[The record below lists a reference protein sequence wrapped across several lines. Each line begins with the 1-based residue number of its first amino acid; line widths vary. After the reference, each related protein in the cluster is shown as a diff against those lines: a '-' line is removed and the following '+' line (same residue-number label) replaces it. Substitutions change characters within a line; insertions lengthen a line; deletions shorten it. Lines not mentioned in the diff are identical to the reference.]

1 MRVWSFFCVGL
12 DLCIGKPLDDTF
24 LKVIRDEVV
33 AVAETLPDWLEKT
46 NDNINQLR
54 AMLES
59 EFGKVLATLS
69 EAIKGKDEEK
79 LMDKELEDRPSK
91 TLQVKTPAPPNTWET
106 LLSGQFSVS
115 MADYKPV
122 RFDAPDRNKWFT
134 GRKKE
139 LEALETCL
147 ALENSHHKLRMA
159 AICGLGGSGK
169 TTLATQFAWKHKS
182 EYEGGVFWFSM
193 EDGKK
198 FDSCVN
204 DLALSLGMMQ
214 NSFDLTLTQ
223 ILTFISKRVK
233 RWLMVLDNVDQAPL
247 SDNMQRVLLGRWR
260 RSSNG
265 HLLITTRRERKE
277 ICECIHLEPHCC
289 VDVFSFSIDE
299 AKGFLRSRFGDE
311 NAADQDDMLNEL
323 VVELGCLPLALEQAG
338 AHIRSLQCPVIKYLE
353 QYKLERLQL
362 LSEHQVNPSWE
373 YESRSR
379 LSVHTTWLLNFDYV
393 KKSRYGE
400 IATRFVNAAAF
411 LDPDEIH
418 ERLINAELL
427 SPAAANEKKK
437 ELPLSN
443 NHIVEVLT
451 KFSLFQRK
459 SVGCMRLHRVVQ
471 QVIRSTMASQEI
483 ATAMCTTF
491 QLLKNAAPSA
501 GESATDMSVFS
512 IIRHWLTLKR
522 HMEQQVRATPKD
534 IRADQLRRLIDTGTE
549 KIVFAVSHTLEGS
562 KQTLEN
568 HRRLSAL
575 LDGDYD
581 NWLGIPEKVF
591 KPKKLISAP
600 MTVRYDEEQGWIGYF
615 E

>member
-1 MRVWSFFCVGL
+1 
-12 DLCIGKPLDDTF
+12 
-24 LKVIRDEVV
+24 
-33 AVAETLPDWLEKT
+33 
-46 NDNINQLR
+46 
-54 AMLES
+54 MLES
-59 EFGKVLATLS
+59 GFGKVLAILS
-69 EAIKGKDEEK
+69 KAIKGKDEEQ
-79 LMDKELEDRPSK
+79 LMDKELEDKPSK
-91 TLQVKTPAPPNTWET
+91 TLEVKTPAPPNIWET
-106 LLSGQFSVS
+106 LLSGQLSVS
-115 MADYKPV
+115 TADYESV
-122 RFDAPDRNKWFT
+122 IFDAPDQNKWFT
-134 GRKKE
+134 GRQKE
-139 LEALETCL
+139 LESLETCL
-147 ALENSHHKLRMA
+147 ALENSHQKFRMA

-182 EYEGGVFWFSM
+182 EYEGGVFWLSM

-198 FDSCVN
+198 FESCVN
-204 DLALSLGMMQ
+204 ELALSLKMEL
-214 NSFDLTLTQ
+214 NSLDVTLTQ
-223 ILTFISKRVK
+223 ILMFISKRVK

-247 SDNMQRVLLGRWR
+247 SDNMQRVLLGRWKR
-260 RSSNG
+260 WSNG

-277 ICECIHLEPHCC
+277 ICERIHLEPHCC

-311 NAADQDDMLNEL
+311 NAADQDDTLNEL

-338 AHIRSLQCPVIKYLE
+338 AHIRSLQCPINKYLR

-362 LSEHQVNPSWE
+362 LSGHQVNPSWE

-400 IATRFVNAAAF
+400 IASRFVHAAAF
-411 LDPDEIH
+411 LNPDEIH

-427 SPAAANEKKK
+427 SPDAADDEKK
-437 ELPLSN
+437 ELPLVN
-443 NHIVEVLT
+443 NYIVEVLT

-491 QLLKNAAPSA
+491 QLLKNAAQSA

-522 HMEQQVRATPKD
+522 HMEQQLRATPNY
-534 IRADQLRRLIDTGTE
+534 RQADQLRRLIGTGIKE
-549 KIVFAVSHTLEGS
+549 IVFAVSHTLEGS

-581 NWLGIPEKVF
+581 NWLGRPEMVLKTRQVH
-591 KPKKLISAP
+591 
-600 MTVRYDEEQGWIGYF
+600 TEVRGFWTF
-615 E
+615 LR

>member
-1 MRVWSFFCVGL
+1 MFGPFLCVGL

-33 AVAETLPDWLEKT
+33 AVARTLPDWLEKT

-59 EFGKVLATLS
+59 EFGKVLAILS
-69 EAIKGKDEEK
+69 EAIKGKNEEQ
-79 LMDKELEDRPSK
+79 LMDKELEDRP
-91 TLQVKTPAPPNTWET
+91 APPNIWET
-106 LLSGQFSVS
+106 LLSRQFSVS
-115 MADYKPV
+115 TADYKSV
-122 RFDAPDRNKWFT
+122 IFDAPDPNKWFT
-134 GRKKE
+134 GRQKV
-139 LEALETCL
+139 LESLETCL
-147 ALENSHHKLRMA
+147 ALENSHQKFRMA

-214 NSFDLTLTQ
+214 NSLDLTLNQ

-247 SDNMQRVLLGRWR
+247 SDNMQRVLLGRWKR
-260 RSSNG
+260 WSNG

-311 NAADQDDMLNEL
+311 NAADQDDTLNEL

-338 AHIRSLQCPVIKYLE
+338 AHIRSLQCPINKYLE

-400 IATRFVNAAAF
+400 IATRFVHVAAF

-418 ERLINAELL
+418 EGLINAELL
-427 SPAAANEKKK
+427 SPDDADEKKK
-437 ELPLSN
+437 ELPLRN

-459 SVGCMRLHRVVQ
+459 SVRCMRLHRVVQ
-471 QVIRSTMASQEI
+471 QVIRGTMTSQEI
-483 ATAMCTTF
+483 MTAMTTAF
-491 QLLKNAAPSA
+491 QLLKNAASSA

-522 HMEQQVRATPKD
+522 HMEQQFRATPND
-534 IRADQLRRLIDTGTE
+534 IQAHQLWRLINTRTIE
-549 KIVFAVSHTLEGS
+549 IVFAVTHTLEGS
-562 KQTLEN
+562 KQTVTN

-575 LDGDYD
+575 LDGDFD
-581 NWLGIPEKVF
+581 KWIGGREVDVAARKSHSC
-591 KPKKLISAP
+591 KCDESSD
-600 MTVRYDEEQGWIGYF
+600 DEEIGKYF
-615 E
+615 KIDLK

>member
-1 MRVWSFFCVGL
+1 M
-12 DLCIGKPLDDTF
+12 
-24 LKVIRDEVV
+24 
-33 AVAETLPDWLEKT
+33 PDWLEKT

-69 EAIKGKDEEK
+69 EAIKSKDEEQ
-79 LMDKELEDRPSK
+79 LMDKELEYR
-91 TLQVKTPAPPNTWET
+91 PPNIWET
-106 LLSGQFSVS
+106 LLSEQFSVS
-115 MADYKPV
+115 TADYKSV
-122 RFDAPDRNKWFT
+122 IFDAPDPNKWFT
-134 GRKKE
+134 GRQKE
-139 LEALETCL
+139 LESLETCL
-147 ALENSHHKLRMA
+147 ALENSHQKFRMA

-214 NSFDLTLTQ
+214 NSLDLTLTR

-277 ICECIHLEPHCC
+277 ICECVHLEPHCC

-299 AKGFLRSRFGDE
+299 AKEFLRSRFGDE
-311 NAADQDDMLNEL
+311 NAADQDDTLNEL

-338 AHIRSLQCPVIKYLE
+338 AHIRSLQCPVNKYLE

-362 LSEHQVNPSWE
+362 LSEHHANPSWE

-400 IATRFVNAAAF
+400 IASRFVHAAAF

-427 SPAAANEKKK
+427 SPDAADDEKK
-437 ELPLSN
+437 ELPLVN
-443 NHIVEVLT
+443 NYIVEVLT

-522 HMEQQVRATPKD
+522 HMEKQLLTTPNYIWADQLRATPKYG
-534 IRADQLRRLIDTGTE
+534 RADQLRRLIDIGIE
-549 KIVFAVSHTLEGS
+549 EIVFAVSHTLEGS

-581 NWLGIPEKVF
+581 NWLGIPEKILEI
-591 KPKKLISAP
+591 KKVSSFPL
-600 MTVRYDEEQGWIGYF
+600 
-615 E
+615 

>member
-1 MRVWSFFCVGL
+1 
-12 DLCIGKPLDDTF
+12 
-24 LKVIRDEVV
+24 
-33 AVAETLPDWLEKT
+33 
-46 NDNINQLR
+46 
-54 AMLES
+54 MLES

-69 EAIKGKDEEK
+69 EAIKGKDEEQ

-147 ALENSHHKLRMA
+147 ALENSHHKFRMA

-182 EYEGGVFWFSM
+182 EYEGGVFWLSM

-198 FDSCVN
+198 FESCVN
-204 DLALSLGMMQ
+204 ELALSLEMIQ
-214 NSFDLTLTQ
+214 NSLDVTLTQ

-247 SDNMQRVLLGRWR
+247 SDNMQRVLLGRWKR
-260 RSSNG
+260 WSNG

-338 AHIRSLQCPVIKYLE
+338 AHIRSLQCPINKYLE

-393 KKSRYGE
+393 KKSRHGE
-400 IATRFVNAAAF
+400 IASRFVHVAAF

-427 SPAAANEKKK
+427 SPDAADDEKK
-437 ELPLSN
+437 ELPLVN
-443 NHIVEVLT
+443 NYIVEVLT

-501 GESATDMSVFS
+501 GESATDISVFS

-600 MTVRYDEEQGWIGYF
+600 MVVRYDEEQGWIQDF

>member
-1 MRVWSFFCVGL
+1 
-12 DLCIGKPLDDTF
+12 
-24 LKVIRDEVV
+24 
-33 AVAETLPDWLEKT
+33 
-46 NDNINQLR
+46 
-54 AMLES
+54 MLES
-59 EFGKVLATLS
+59 EFGKVLAILR
-69 EAIKGKDEEK
+69 EAIKGEDEEQ
-79 LMDKELEDRPSK
+79 LMDKELQDRPSK
-91 TLQVKTPAPPNTWET
+91 TLQVKTPAPPNIWET
-106 LLSGQFSVS
+106 LLSRQFNVS
-115 MADYKPV
+115 TADYKSV
-122 RFDAPDRNKWFT
+122 IFDAPDSNKWFT
-134 GRKKE
+134 GRQKE
-139 LEALETCL
+139 LEALEKCL
-147 ALENSHHKLRMA
+147 ALENSHHEFRMA

-214 NSFDLTLTQ
+214 NSLDLTLTR
-223 ILTFISKRVK
+223 ILTFISKRKK

-247 SDNMQRVLLGRWR
+247 SDNMQRVLLGRWK

-277 ICECIHLEPHCC
+277 ICECVHLEPHCC

-299 AKGFLRSRFGDE
+299 AKEFLRSRFGDE
-311 NAADQDDMLNEL
+311 NAADQDNMLNEL

-338 AHIRSLQCPVIKYLE
+338 AHIRSLQCPVNKYLK

-362 LSEHQVNPSWE
+362 LSEHQANPSWE

-393 KKSRYGE
+393 KKSKYGE
-400 IATRFVNAAAF
+400 VATRFVHAAAF

-418 ERLINAELL
+418 EGLIDAELL
-427 SPAAANEKKK
+427 STDAADEKKK
-437 ELPLSN
+437 ELPLAN
-443 NHIVEVLT
+443 NYIVEVLT

-459 SVGCMRLHRVVQ
+459 SVGCMRLHRMVQ
-471 QVIRSTMASQEI
+471 QVIRGTMASQEI
-483 ATAMCTTF
+483 TTAMCTTF

-501 GESATDMSVFS
+501 GESATDISVFS

-568 HRRLSAL
+568 RRRLSAL

-581 NWLGIPEKVF
+581 KWLGG
-591 KPKKLISAP
+591 
-600 MTVRYDEEQGWIGYF
+600 REEEIRF
-615 E
+615 RPRRSNFI

>member
-1 MRVWSFFCVGL
+1 
-12 DLCIGKPLDDTF
+12 
-24 LKVIRDEVV
+24 
-33 AVAETLPDWLEKT
+33 
-46 NDNINQLR
+46 
-54 AMLES
+54 MLES
-59 EFGKVLATLS
+59 EFGKVLAILC
-69 EAIKGKDEEK
+69 EASKGKDEEQ

-91 TLQVKTPAPPNTWET
+91 TLEVKTPALPNIWET
-106 LLSGQFSVS
+106 LLSREFSVS
-115 MADYKPV
+115 KVYYKSV
-122 RFDAPDRNKWFT
+122 IFDAPDPNRWFT
-134 GRKKE
+134 GRQKE
-139 LEALETCL
+139 LESLETCL
-147 ALENSHHKLRMA
+147 ALKNSHHKFRMA

-182 EYEGGVFWFSM
+182 KYEGGVFWLSM
-193 EDGKK
+193 EDGEK

-204 DLALSLGMMQ
+204 DLALSLGMMK
-214 NSFDLTLTQ
+214 NSFDWTLTQ
-223 ILTFISKRVK
+223 ILRFISKRVK

-247 SDNMQRVLLGRWR
+247 SDSMQKVLLGRWKR
-260 RSSNG
+260 WSNG

-277 ICECIHLEPHCC
+277 ICECVQLEPHCC

-299 AKGFLRSRFGDE
+299 AKEFLRSRFGDE
-311 NAADQDDMLNEL
+311 NAADQDDTLNEL

-338 AHIRSLQCPVIKYLE
+338 AHIRSLQCSVNKYLKH
-353 QYKLERLQL
+353 YKLERLQL
-362 LSEHQVNPSWE
+362 LSEHQANPSWE

-400 IATRFVNAAAF
+400 IASRFVHAAAF
-411 LDPDEIH
+411 LNPDEIH

-427 SPAAANEKKK
+427 SPYAADDEKK
-437 ELPLSN
+437 ELPLVN
-443 NHIVEVLT
+443 NYIVEVLT

-522 HMEQQVRATPKD
+522 HMEQQLRATPNY
-534 IRADQLRRLIDTGTE
+534 RQADQLRRLIDTGIKE
-549 KIVFAVSHTLEGS
+549 IVFAVSHTLEGS

-581 NWLGIPEKVF
+581 NWLGRPEMVLKTKKV
-591 KPKKLISAP
+591 KSVP
-600 MTVRYDEEQGWIGYF
+600 VRYFRNDEEF
-615 E
+615 TFL

>member
-1 MRVWSFFCVGL
+1 
-12 DLCIGKPLDDTF
+12 
-24 LKVIRDEVV
+24 
-33 AVAETLPDWLEKT
+33 
-46 NDNINQLR
+46 
-54 AMLES
+54 MLES
-59 EFGKVLATLS
+59 EFGKVLAILS
-69 EAIKGKDEEK
+69 EAIKGKDEEQ
-79 LMDKELEDRPSK
+79 LMDKELEDKPSK
-91 TLQVKTPAPPNTWET
+91 TLEVKTPAPPNIWET
-106 LLSGQFSVS
+106 LLSGQLSVS
-115 MADYKPV
+115 TADYKSV
-122 RFDAPDRNKWFT
+122 IFDAPDQNKWFT
-134 GRKKE
+134 GRQKE
-139 LEALETCL
+139 LESLETCL
-147 ALENSHHKLRMA
+147 ALENSHQKFRMA

-182 EYEGGVFWFSM
+182 DYEGGVFWFSM

-214 NSFDLTLTQ
+214 NSLDLTLTR

-247 SDNMQRVLLGRWR
+247 SDNMQKVLLGRWR

-277 ICECIHLEPHCC
+277 ICECVHLEPHCC
-289 VDVFSFSIDE
+289 VDVFSFSTDE
-299 AKGFLRSRFGDE
+299 AKEFLRSRFGDE
-311 NAADQDDMLNEL
+311 NAADQDDTLNEL

-338 AHIRSLQCPVIKYLE
+338 AHIRSLQCPVNKYLE
-353 QYKLERLQL
+353 QYKLERLEL
-362 LSEHQVNPSWE
+362 LSEHQAHPSWE

-400 IATRFVNAAAF
+400 IATRFVHAAAF

-443 NHIVEVLT
+443 SHIVEVLT

-471 QVIRSTMASQEI
+471 QVIRGTMASQEI
-483 ATAMCTTF
+483 AMAMRTTF
-491 QLLKNAAPSA
+491 QLLKNAASSA
-501 GESATDMSVFS
+501 REPATDMSVFS

-522 HMEQQVRATPKD
+522 HMEQQLRATPKD
-534 IRADQLRRLIDTGTE
+534 IQTDQLQRLVDTGTE
-549 KIVFAVSHTLEGS
+549 EIVFAVSHTLKGS

-568 HRRLSAL
+568 RRRLSAL
-575 LDGDYD
+575 LDGDFD
-581 NWLGIPEKVF
+581 MWLDGREEVGRRGLRIFEAYPRGISLPTTFLPV
-591 KPKKLISAP
+591 SAN
-600 MTVRYDEEQGWIGYF
+600 F
-615 E
+615 

>member
-1 MRVWSFFCVGL
+1 
-12 DLCIGKPLDDTF
+12 
-24 LKVIRDEVV
+24 
-33 AVAETLPDWLEKT
+33 
-46 NDNINQLR
+46 
-54 AMLES
+54 MLES
-59 EFGKVLATLS
+59 EFGKVLAILC
-69 EAIKGKDEEK
+69 EASKGKDEEQ

-91 TLQVKTPAPPNTWET
+91 TLEVKTPALPNIWET
-106 LLSGQFSVS
+106 LLSREFSVS
-115 MADYKPV
+115 KVYYKSV
-122 RFDAPDRNKWFT
+122 IFDAPDPNRWFT
-134 GRKKE
+134 GRQKE
-139 LEALETCL
+139 LESLETCL
-147 ALENSHHKLRMA
+147 ALKNSHHKFRMA

-182 EYEGGVFWFSM
+182 KYEGGVFWLSM
-193 EDGKK
+193 EDGEK

-204 DLALSLGMMQ
+204 DLALSLGMMK
-214 NSFDLTLTQ
+214 NSFDWTLTQ
-223 ILTFISKRVK
+223 ILRFISKRVK

-247 SDNMQRVLLGRWR
+247 SDSMQKVLLGRWKR
-260 RSSNG
+260 WSNG

-277 ICECIHLEPHCC
+277 ICECVHLEPHCC

-299 AKGFLRSRFGDE
+299 AKEFLRSRFGDE
-311 NAADQDDMLNEL
+311 NAADQDDTLNEL

-338 AHIRSLQCPVIKYLE
+338 AHIRSLQCPVNKYLE

-362 LSEHQVNPSWE
+362 LSEHQAHPSWE

-400 IATRFVNAAAF
+400 IASRFVHAAAF
-411 LDPDEIH
+411 LNPDEIH

-427 SPAAANEKKK
+427 SPYAADDEKK
-437 ELPLSN
+437 ELPLVN
-443 NHIVEVLT
+443 NYIVEVLT

-522 HMEQQVRATPKD
+522 HMEQQLRATPNY
-534 IRADQLRRLIDTGTE
+534 RQADQLRRLIDTGIKE
-549 KIVFAVSHTLEGS
+549 IVFAVSHTLEGS

-581 NWLGIPEKVF
+581 NWLGRPEMVLKTKKV
-591 KPKKLISAP
+591 KSVP
-600 MTVRYDEEQGWIGYF
+600 VRYFRNDEEF
-615 E
+615 TFL

>member
-1 MRVWSFFCVGL
+1 
-12 DLCIGKPLDDTF
+12 
-24 LKVIRDEVV
+24 
-33 AVAETLPDWLEKT
+33 
-46 NDNINQLR
+46 
-54 AMLES
+54 MLES
-59 EFGKVLATLS
+59 EFGKVLAILC
-69 EAIKGKDEEK
+69 EASKGKDEEQ

-91 TLQVKTPAPPNTWET
+91 TLEVKTPALPNIWET
-106 LLSGQFSVS
+106 LLSREFSVS
-115 MADYKPV
+115 KVYYKSV
-122 RFDAPDRNKWFT
+122 IFDAPDPNRWFT
-134 GRKKE
+134 GRQKE
-139 LEALETCL
+139 LESLETCL
-147 ALENSHHKLRMA
+147 ALKNSHHKFRMA

-182 EYEGGVFWFSM
+182 KYEGGVFWLSM
-193 EDGKK
+193 EDGEK

-204 DLALSLGMMQ
+204 DLALSLGMMK
-214 NSFDLTLTQ
+214 NSFDWTLTQ
-223 ILTFISKRVK
+223 ILRFISRRVK

-247 SDNMQRVLLGRWR
+247 SDSMQKVLLGRWKR
-260 RSSNG
+260 WSNG

-277 ICECIHLEPHCC
+277 ICECVQLEPHCC

-311 NAADQDDMLNEL
+311 NAADQDDTLNEL

-338 AHIRSLQCPVIKYLE
+338 AHIRSLQCPVNKYLK

-362 LSEHQVNPSWE
+362 LSEHQANPSWE

-400 IATRFVNAAAF
+400 IASRFVHAAAF
-411 LDPDEIH
+411 LNPDEIH

-427 SPAAANEKKK
+427 SPYAADDEKK
-437 ELPLSN
+437 ELPLVN
-443 NHIVEVLT
+443 NYIVEVLT

-522 HMEQQVRATPKD
+522 HMEQQLRATPNY
-534 IRADQLRRLIDTGTE
+534 RQADQLRRLIDTGIKE
-549 KIVFAVSHTLEGS
+549 IVFAVSHTLEGS

-581 NWLGIPEKVF
+581 NWLGRPEMVLKTKKV
-591 KPKKLISAP
+591 KSVP
-600 MTVRYDEEQGWIGYF
+600 VRYFRNDEEF
-615 E
+615 TFL

>member
-1 MRVWSFFCVGL
+1 MFGPFLGLGL

-33 AVAETLPDWLEKT
+33 AVAGTLPDWLEKT

-69 EAIKGKDEEK
+69 EAIKGKDEEQ
-79 LMDKELEDRPSK
+79 LMDKELEDKPSK
-91 TLQVKTPAPPNTWET
+91 TLEVKTPAPPNIWET
-106 LLSGQFSVS
+106 LLSGQLSVS
-115 MADYKPV
+115 TADYKSV
-122 RFDAPDRNKWFT
+122 IFDAPDPNKWFT
-134 GRKKE
+134 GRQKE
-139 LEALETCL
+139 LESLETCL
-147 ALENSHHKLRMA
+147 ALENSHQKFRMA

-204 DLALSLGMMQ
+204 DLASSLGMMQ
-214 NSFDLTLTQ
+214 NSLDLTLTR

-277 ICECIHLEPHCC
+277 ICECVHLEPHCC

-299 AKGFLRSRFGDE
+299 AKEFLRSRFGDE
-311 NAADQDDMLNEL
+311 NAADQDDTLNEL

-338 AHIRSLQCPVIKYLE
+338 AHIRSLQCPVNKYLE
-353 QYKLERLQL
+353 QYKLERLEL
-362 LSEHQVNPSWE
+362 LSEHQAHPSWE

-400 IATRFVNAAAF
+400 IATRFVHAAAF

-471 QVIRSTMASQEI
+471 QVIRGTMASQEI
-483 ATAMCTTF
+483 AMAMRTTF
-491 QLLKNAAPSA
+491 QLLKNAASSA
-501 GESATDMSVFS
+501 REPATDMSVFS

-522 HMEQQVRATPKD
+522 HMEQQLRATPKD
-534 IRADQLRRLIDTGTE
+534 IQTDQLRRLVDTGIE
-549 KIVFAVSHTLEGS
+549 EIVFAVSHTLEGS

-568 HRRLSAL
+568 RRRLSAL
-575 LDGDYD
+575 LDGDFD
-581 NWLGIPEKVF
+581 MWLGEREDLVSEGSRSHVIYLRDLLLPE
-591 KPKKLISAP
+591 
-600 MTVRYDEEQGWIGYF
+600 
-615 E
+615 

>member
-1 MRVWSFFCVGL
+1 
-12 DLCIGKPLDDTF
+12 
-24 LKVIRDEVV
+24 
-33 AVAETLPDWLEKT
+33 
-46 NDNINQLR
+46 
-54 AMLES
+54 MLES

-69 EAIKGKDEEK
+69 EAIKGKDEEQ

-115 MADYKPV
+115 TADYKPV
-122 RFDAPDRNKWFT
+122 RFDAPDPNKWFT
-134 GRKKE
+134 GRQKE

-147 ALENSHHKLRMA
+147 ALENSHHKFRMA

-182 EYEGGVFWFSM
+182 EYEGGVFWLSM

-198 FDSCVN
+198 FECCVN
-204 DLALSLGMMQ
+204 DLAFSLEMIQ
-214 NSFDLTLTQ
+214 NSVDLTLTQ

-247 SDNMQRVLLGRWR
+247 SDNMQRVLLGRWKR
-260 RSSNG
+260 WSNG

-311 NAADQDDMLNEL
+311 NAADQDDTLNEL

-338 AHIRSLQCPVIKYLE
+338 AHIRSLQCPINKYLR

-362 LSEHQVNPSWE
+362 LSGHQVNPSWE

-400 IATRFVNAAAF
+400 IASRFVHAAAF

-427 SPAAANEKKK
+427 SPDAADDEKK
-437 ELPLSN
+437 ELPLVN
-443 NHIVEVLT
+443 NYIVEVLT

-522 HMEQQVRATPKD
+522 HMEQQVRATPKYR
-534 IRADQLRRLIDTGTE
+534 RADQLRRLIDTGIDE
-549 KIVFAVSHTLEGS
+549 IVFAVSHTLEGS

-581 NWLGIPEKVF
+581 NWLGIPEKVL
-591 KPKKLISAP
+591 KTKTISS
-600 MTVRYDEEQGWIGYF
+600 F
-615 E
+615 S

>member
-1 MRVWSFFCVGL
+1 
-12 DLCIGKPLDDTF
+12 
-24 LKVIRDEVV
+24 
-33 AVAETLPDWLEKT
+33 
-46 NDNINQLR
+46 
-54 AMLES
+54 MLES
-59 EFGKVLATLS
+59 EFGKVLAILR
-69 EAIKGKDEEK
+69 EAIKGEDEEQ
-79 LMDKELEDRPSK
+79 LMDKELQDRPSK
-91 TLQVKTPAPPNTWET
+91 TLQVKTPAPPNIWET
-106 LLSGQFSVS
+106 LLSRQFNVS
-115 MADYKPV
+115 TADYKSV
-122 RFDAPDRNKWFT
+122 IFDAPDSNKWFT
-134 GRKKE
+134 GRQKE

-147 ALENSHHKLRMA
+147 ALENSHHEFRMA

-204 DLALSLGMMQ
+204 DLASSLGMMQ
-214 NSFDLTLTQ
+214 NSLDLTLTR

-233 RWLMVLDNVDQAPL
+233 RWLMVLDNVDQTPL

-277 ICECIHLEPHCC
+277 ICECVHLEPHCC
-289 VDVFSFSIDE
+289 VDVFSFSIDK
-299 AKGFLRSRFGDE
+299 AKEFLRSRFGDE
-311 NAADQDDMLNEL
+311 NAADQDDTLNEL

-338 AHIRSLQCPVIKYLE
+338 AHIRSLQCPVNKYLKH
-353 QYKLERLQL
+353 YKLERLQL
-362 LSEHQVNPSWE
+362 LSEHQANPSWE

-393 KKSRYGE
+393 KKSKYGE
-400 IATRFVNAAAF
+400 VATRFVHAAAF

-418 ERLINAELL
+418 EGLIDAELL
-427 SPAAANEKKK
+427 STDAADEKKK
-437 ELPLSN
+437 ELPLAN
-443 NHIVEVLT
+443 NYIVEVLT

-471 QVIRSTMASQEI
+471 QVIRDTMASQEI
-483 ATAMCTTF
+483 TTAMCTTF

-501 GESATDMSVFS
+501 GESATDISVFS

-568 HRRLSAL
+568 RRRLSAL

-581 NWLGIPEKVF
+581 KWLGGREVDIRFRPRRSNF
-591 KPKKLISAP
+591 I
-600 MTVRYDEEQGWIGYF
+600 
-615 E
+615 

>member
-1 MRVWSFFCVGL
+1 MSITTSLIACLFIFCEGL
-12 DLCIGKPLDDTF
+12 DFCIGKPLDDTF
-24 LKVIRDEVV
+24 LKAKLDEVV
-33 AVAETLPDWLEKT
+33 AVAGILPDWLEKT
-46 NDNINQLR
+46 NDNINRLR

-59 EFGKVLATLS
+59 EFGKA
-69 EAIKGKDEEK
+69 
-79 LMDKELEDRPSK
+79 SK
-91 TLQVKTPAPPNTWET
+91 TLQVKTPVPPNIWET
-106 LLSGQFSVS
+106 LLSREFIVS
-115 MADYKPV
+115 TADYKSV
-122 RFDAPDRNKWFT
+122 VFDAPDPNKWFT
-134 GRKKE
+134 GRQKE
-139 LEALETCL
+139 LESLETCL
-147 ALENSHHKLRMA
+147 ALENSHPEFRMA

-182 EYEGGVFWFSM
+182 EYEGGVFWLSM

-198 FDSCVN
+198 FECCVN
-204 DLALSLGMMQ
+204 DLALSLEMIQ
-214 NSFDLTLTQ
+214 NSVDLTLTQ

-247 SDNMQRVLLGRWR
+247 SDNMQRVLLGRWKR
-260 RSSNG
+260 WSNG

-311 NAADQDDMLNEL
+311 NAADQDDTLNEL

-338 AHIRSLQCPVIKYLE
+338 AHIRSLQCPVNKYLK

-362 LSEHQVNPSWE
+362 LSEHQANPSWE

-393 KKSRYGE
+393 KMSRHGE
-400 IATRFVNAAAF
+400 IATRFVHAAAF

-418 ERLINAELL
+418 EGLINAELL
-427 SPAAANEKKK
+427 SPDAADEKKK
-437 ELPLSN
+437 ELPLRN
-443 NHIVEVLT
+443 NQIVEVLT

-459 SVGCMRLHRVVQ
+459 SVRCMRLHRVVQ
-471 QVIRSTMASQEI
+471 QVIRDTMTSEEI

-491 QLLKNAAPSA
+491 QLLKNAALKA

-512 IIRHWLTLKR
+512 ISRHWFTLKR
-522 HMEQQVRATPKD
+522 HMEQKFRATPKE
-534 IRADQLRRLIDTGTE
+534 IRADQLRRLIVTGTE
-549 KIVFAVSHTLEGS
+549 EIVFAVSHTLEGS
-562 KQTLEN
+562 KQTVEN
-568 HRRLSAL
+568 RRRLSAL

-581 NWLGIPEKVF
+581 KWLGGREVEVETKRHSSKI
-591 KPKKLISAP
+591 L
-600 MTVRYDEEQGWIGYF
+600 R
-615 E
+615 

>member
-1 MRVWSFFCVGL
+1 MFGHFLWVGL
-12 DLCIGKPLDDTF
+12 DLCIGKPLDDSF
-24 LKVIRDEVV
+24 LKVISDEVV
-33 AVAETLPDWLEKT
+33 AVAGTLPDWLEKT

-54 AMLES
+54 AMIES
-59 EFGKVLATLS
+59 EFAKVLATLS
-69 EAIKGKDEEK
+69 EVIKGKNEEQ
-79 LMDKELEDRPSK
+79 LMDKELEDRP
-91 TLQVKTPAPPNTWET
+91 APPNIWET
-106 LLSGQFSVS
+106 LLSRQFSVS
-115 MADYKPV
+115 TADYKSV
-122 RFDAPDRNKWFT
+122 IFDAPDPNKWFT
-134 GRKKE
+134 GRHKV
-139 LEALETCL
+139 LESLETCL
-147 ALENSHHKLRMA
+147 ALENSHQKFRMA

-204 DLALSLGMMQ
+204 DLALRLGMMQ
-214 NSFDLTLTQ
+214 NSLDLTLNQ

-247 SDNMQRVLLGRWR
+247 SDNMQRVLLGRWKR
-260 RSSNG
+260 WSNG

-277 ICECIHLEPHCC
+277 ICECVHLEPHCC
-289 VDVFSFSIDE
+289 VDVFSFYIDE
-299 AKGFLRSRFGDE
+299 AKEFLRSRFGDE
-311 NAADQDDMLNEL
+311 NAADQDDALNEL

-338 AHIRSLQCPVIKYLE
+338 AHIRSLRCPVNKYLE

-362 LSEHQVNPSWE
+362 LSEHQAHPSWE

-400 IATRFVNAAAF
+400 IATRFVHVAAF

-418 ERLINAELL
+418 EGLINAELL
-427 SPAAANEKKK
+427 SPDAADEKKK
-437 ELPLSN
+437 ELPLRN

-459 SVGCMRLHRVVQ
+459 SVRCMRLHRVVQ
-471 QVIRSTMASQEI
+471 QVIRGTMTSQEI
-483 ATAMCTTF
+483 MTAMSTAF
-491 QLLKNAAPSA
+491 QLLKNAASSA

-522 HMEQQVRATPKD
+522 HMEQQFRATPND
-534 IRADQLRRLIDTGTE
+534 IQAHQLWRLINTRTIE
-549 KIVFAVSHTLEGS
+549 IVFAVTHTLEGS
-562 KQTLEN
+562 KQTVAN

-575 LDGDYD
+575 LDGDFD
-581 NWLGIPEKVF
+581 K
-591 KPKKLISAP
+591 
-600 MTVRYDEEQGWIGYF
+600 WIGGREVHVAVRESNSY
-615 E
+615 ESRDENIGPLPRRVKAK